1 MVAAS
6 FETSAARNSGNIR
19 KALKGLVALG
29 PYETTD
35 LIATVAATGG
45 QINLPTGVK
54 SVGWLTSD
62 GATEGNESE
71 TAAITG
77 WGSATALRTDLT
89 EVSATLG
96 VAFLEDNRLTRE
108 VYDSVDL
115 SGVEADPTTG
125 EVQYDLEAQ
134 PDIKYWRGVVISVDG
149 TGPTRRYWGTVYHKL
164 NVTERTEFTSANGD
178 EAATRGVTLTAS
190 PDDETGTLGYRFE
203 FGPGFL
209 ARAVEEGWIIGS

>member
-6 FETSAARNSGNIR
+6 FETSANRNAGNIR

-35 LIATVAATGG
+35 PITTLVAVGG
-45 QINLPTGVK
+45 QINLPTGMK
-54 SVGWLTSD
+54 SCGWITSD
-62 GATEGNESE
+62 GATEGGEQS
-71 TAAITG
+71 TAGIPG

-89 EVSATLG
+89 EVAATLG

-108 VYDSVDL
+108 VYDSLDL
-115 SGVEADPTTG
+115 SGAEVSAEG
-125 EVQYDLEAQ
+125 EVFYDLQAQ
-134 PDIKYWRGVVISVDG
+134 PDIKYWRGIVLSVDG

-164 NVTERTEFTSANGD
+164 NVTEKNEFVSANGD

-190 PDDETGTLGYRFE
+190 PDDELGTLGSRFS

-209 ARAVEEGWIIGS
+209 SRAEAEGWTLAS